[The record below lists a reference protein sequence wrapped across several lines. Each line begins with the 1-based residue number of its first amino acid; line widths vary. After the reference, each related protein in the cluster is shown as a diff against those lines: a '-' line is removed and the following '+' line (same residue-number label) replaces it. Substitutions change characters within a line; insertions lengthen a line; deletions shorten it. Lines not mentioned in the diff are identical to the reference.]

1 MDTSQHKLGRYCNR
15 IKSTHTFLF
24 CILSAI
30 HKLQNTN
37 AGGPGTWWTSPG
49 AEFTCYPKYLYY
61 QTPINQPWT
70 QCNSCLYLYH
80 NKLVG
85 FVLHDKEHTMP
96 ITLVPELCCLII
108 GSGREDNSKFRL
120 LDLISFLKISDYD
133 FFQANFF
140 SQLYFYE
147 KETDGCWLSIS
158 AVFHS
163 DRTSQSSTRS
173 PPQNHINNNHI
184 TL

>member
-15 IKSTHTFLF
+15 IKSTHKFLF

-61 QTPINQPWT
+61 QTPVNQLWT

-85 FVLHDKEHTMP
+85 FVLHDKEHAHNAYNSSSRIVLSYNRLGTRGQFKVQ
-96 ITLVPELCCLII
+96 TFGFDQFSQDFRLRLF
-108 GSGREDNSKFRL
+108 SSKFLFSAIL
-120 LDLISFLKISDYD
+120 LWERNWWLLTFH
-133 FFQANFF
+133 F
-140 SQLYFYE
+140 SS
-147 KETDGCWLSIS
+147 LS
-158 AVFHS
+158 
-163 DRTSQSSTRS
+163 
-173 PPQNHINNNHI
+173 
-184 TL
+184 

>member
-30 HKLQNTN
+30 HKLQNTIEC
-37 AGGPGTWWTSPG
+37 WWTRHLVN
-49 AEFTCYPKYLYY
+49 FTRSRVHLLPKIPVLPNPN
-61 QTPINQPWT
+61 QPTMQPWT

-96 ITLVPELCCLII
+96 ITLVPELCCLIHVI

-120 LDLISFLKISDYD
+120 LDLISFLKISD
-133 FFQANFF
+133 
-140 SQLYFYE
+140 
-147 KETDGCWLSIS
+147 
-158 AVFHS
+158 
-163 DRTSQSSTRS
+163 
-173 PPQNHINNNHI
+173 
-184 TL
+184 